1 MRQRRSFIRAGGQAR
16 ASLDANDMRY
26 DTAVLIVAA
35 GRGERAGGIVPKQ
48 FALLGG
54 VPVIARA
61 VDAFGDLP
69 VFVVIAE
76 GQQAALARAFAPGK
90 IEAFVIGGATRQESV
105 RNGLAAIDVAG
116 GAEKVLIH
124 DAARPLLPQA
134 VLDALIA
141 ALDTYDGAV
150 PVLPVADSL
159 ARGDDVMGE
168 TVNRSGLWRVQ
179 TPQAF
184 RMKALMTSLAQWTG
198 EAATDEA
205 QVVRSAG
212 FTVATVPGDAMLDK
226 ITHPADFA
234 RAEAML
240 ASRMISRSASG
251 FDVHKLELGE
261 ELWLGGI
268 RIAHT
273 HGLSG
278 HSDADVALHAITDAV
293 LGTIGAGDIGSHFPP
308 TDPQWRGAAS
318 HQFLAYAA
326 DLVAARGGTVDFI
339 DLTLICEA
347 PKIGPRREAMR
358 TRIAEILRVP
368 TSRIS
373 VKATTTERLGF
384 TGRGEG
390 IAAQAIATVRIPE
403 DM

>member
-1 MRQRRSFIRAGGQAR
+1 
-16 ASLDANDMRY
+16 MRY

-35 GRGERAGGIVPKQ
+35 GRGERAGGQVPKQ

-61 VDAFGDLP
+61 MDAFGDLP
-69 VFVVIAE
+69 LYVVVAQ
-76 GQQAALARAFAPGK
+76 GQHAALSAALGAREVAG
-90 IEAFVIGGATRQESV
+90 VVTGGATRQESV
-105 RNGLAAIDVAG
+105 RNGLAAIAAAG
-116 GAEKVLIH
+116 GADKVLVH
-124 DAARPLLPQA
+124 DAARPLLPRA
-134 VLDALIA
+134 VQDALIG
-141 ALDTYDGAV
+141 ALDKHDAAV
-150 PVLPVADSL
+150 PVLAVADTL
-159 ARGDDVMGE
+159 ARGADTLGD
-168 TVNRSGLWRVQ
+168 TVPRDALYRVQ

-184 RMKALMTSLAQWTG
+184 RWDALMTSLSRWTG

-205 QVVRSAG
+205 QVVRACG
-212 FTVATVPGDAMLDK
+212 FDVAMVRGDAMLDK

-240 ASRMISRSASG
+240 AARMISRSASG
-251 FDVHKLELGE
+251 YDVHRLAEGE
-261 ELWLGGI
+261 ELWLGGVKI
-268 RIAHT
+268 DHS

-308 TDPQWRGAAS
+308 SDAQWRGAAS
-318 HQFLAYAA
+318 HRFLAHAA
-326 DLVAARGGTVDFI
+326 RLVADKGGIIDFV

-347 PKIGPRREAMR
+347 PKIGPHRDAMR
-358 TRIAEILRVP
+358 ARIADILHLAP
-368 TSRIS
+368 SRIS